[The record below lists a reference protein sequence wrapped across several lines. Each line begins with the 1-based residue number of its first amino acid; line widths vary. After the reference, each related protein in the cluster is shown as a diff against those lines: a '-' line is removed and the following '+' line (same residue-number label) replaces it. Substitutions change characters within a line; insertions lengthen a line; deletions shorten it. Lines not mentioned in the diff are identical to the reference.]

1 MAPSRNTTKITQE
14 KDGKIIFKR
23 FLLILSQSCWG
34 TGNGTLTCGGT
45 HWPLQVQEWEEKCRE
60 PAPGQGKC
68 KSRAVPR
75 ERALLPAGNSPS
87 LCSPAQRLFSAEI
100 GHWYPQL
107 KEKRTEDQQVGSGC
121 PVCIWSGSG
130 CWGGSGEQETWFDF
144 LSRWSPGRTQQGVK
158 ETSSRPA

>member
-14 KDGKIIFKR
+14 KDGTIIFKR

-107 KEKRTEDQQVGSGC
+107 KEKRRGSTSRKWLSSVYLEWFWMLGRQWRARNM
-121 PVCIWSGSG
+121 VWLL
-130 CWGGSGEQETWFDF
+130 EQMIPWKDTA
-144 LSRWSPGRTQQGVK
+144 RGQRN
-158 ETSSRPA
+158 